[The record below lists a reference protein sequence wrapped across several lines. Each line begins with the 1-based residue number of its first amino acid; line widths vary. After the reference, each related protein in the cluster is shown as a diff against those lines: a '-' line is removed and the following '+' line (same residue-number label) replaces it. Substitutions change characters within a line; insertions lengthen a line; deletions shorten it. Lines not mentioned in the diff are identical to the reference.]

1 MNFEFKEFVPTER
14 KIDLLEMTL
23 QEAQYAGILNPMLLD
38 IFFRVNLVLIYT
50 DIELPE
56 NGDKIAFFDTL
67 IKEDIM
73 TKVEDTLNKEI
84 EILYG
89 YLIEWKNI
97 QTKERDSFVGM
108 VNRIK
113 EIAEELLETSNEGLG
128 KIEGLDL
135 TKLQDLVPL
144 AESLGINLN
153 QNNV

>member
-23 QEAQYAGILNPMLLD
+23 QEAQYAGIINPMLLD